1 MVHRNSE
8 EPSES
13 SKNDKNNEENNV
25 GPNSALRSEYSKNEF
40 NFNLKNYN
48 LLIK

>member
-8 EPSES
+8 EPSAY

-25 GPNSALRSEYSKNEF
+25 GPNSAYGLNTVKMS
-40 NFNLKNYN
+40 
-48 LLIK
+48 LL